1 MKSYGAVVTSDRLL
15 VLMNAHNLTAN
26 VFFRSMLVVSIPAGA
41 VGLATLPDLFSE
53 LFSENGST
61 VGV

>member
-15 VLMNAHNLTAN
+15 VLMNAHNLTAKAGC
-26 VFFRSMLVVSIPAGA
+26 MLVVSILAGA

>member
-1 MKSYGAVVTSDRLL
+1 M
-15 VLMNAHNLTAN
+15 LMNAHNLTAKAGC
-26 VFFRSMLVVSIPAGA
+26 MLVVSILAGA

>member
-15 VLMNAHNLTAN
+15 VLMNAHNLTAKAGC
-26 VFFRSMLVVSIPAGA
+26 MLVVSIPAGT

-53 LFSENGST
+53 SFRENDST
-61 VGV
+61 VGF